1 MCYENYIKF
10 CEIRLGKEI
19 SDSYVIK
26 SEPIFHRERKILG
39 VYLEKAYDSKV
50 LFIYFSLFSDQY
62 SSVKYIN
69 LIKLRDEKR
78 DIEYKEKLSKKEKER
93 IQEIEVELIPL
104 ENFINDAR
112 KHCEQIKLEIGK

>member
-50 LFIYFSLFSDQY
+50 LFICFSLYSISLFS
-62 SSVKYIN
+62 SLN
-69 LIKLRDEKR
+69 LIRLMYLTDE
-78 DIEYKEKLSKKEKER
+78 Y
-93 IQEIEVELIPL
+93 
-104 ENFINDAR
+104 
-112 KHCEQIKLEIGK
+112 